1 MGACL
6 FLIQVVLSSTRTM
19 QALVYD
25 DFGAPLNLQEVPKPD
40 PASHGVVLEVRA
52 CGICRSDWHGW
63 KGHDPMIEPPNVPG
77 HEVVGTISAVGEK
90 VEKWTGGERVTVP
103 FVGGC
108 GTCDQCRAGHQ
119 QVCPNQFQPGFSNW
133 GAFAE
138 FVAINF
144 ADENLV
150 HLPGSVGDVTGASLG
165 CRFATAFRAVID
177 QGEANSGDWVAVH
190 GCGGVG
196 LSAVMIARAAGA
208 RVIAVDIND
217 EALALAEDLG
227 AGHVINARK
236 AHDVAEAVR
245 EVTGGGAH
253 LSLDALGSPETC
265 YNSVANLRK
274 RGRHVQVG
282 LLVGEHADTAVPF
295 DRVVA
300 DELELR
306 GTHGLQ
312 AHRYPA
318 LLSMVEADLLQPRQ
332 LVQRTI
338 SLGEAGDSL
347 REMGDFATT
356 GITVIDDFD

>member
-1 MGACL
+1 
-6 FLIQVVLSSTRTM
+6 M

-25 DFGAPLNLQEVPKPD
+25 DFGAPLNVQEVPKPE
-40 PASHGVVLEVRA
+40 PSPHGVVLEVSA

-77 HEVVGTISAVGEK
+77 HEVVGTVTAVGEQ

-119 QVCPNQFQPGFSNW
+119 QVCPNQFQPGFSDW

-138 FVAINF
+138 WVAIDY

-150 HLPGSVGDVTGASLG
+150 RLPDSIGAVTGASLG

-177 QGEANSGDWVAVH
+177 QGEVNSGDWVAVH

-208 RVIAVDIND
+208 RVVAVDIAD
-217 EALALAEDLG
+217 SALSIAEEIG
-227 AGHVINARK
+227 AGHVINAQTSE
-236 AHDVAEAVR
+236 DIVEDVR

-265 YNSVANLRK
+265 FNSVANLRK
-274 RGRHVQVG
+274 RGCHVQVG
-282 LLVGEHADTAVPF
+282 LLVGEHANAAVPF

-318 LLSMVEADLLQPRQ
+318 LFNMIEEGILQPRR

-338 SLGEAGDSL
+338 PLGEAGDRL
-347 REMGDFATT
+347 TQMDRHGTA
-356 GITVIDDFD
+356 GITVIDDFG

>member
-1 MGACL
+1 
-6 FLIQVVLSSTRTM
+6 M

-25 DFGAPLNLQEVPKPD
+25 DFNAPLKLRTVSKPD
-40 PASHGVVLEVRA
+40 PRPHGVVLAVQA
-52 CGICRSDWHGW
+52 CGVCRSDWHGW
-63 KGHDPMIEPPNVPG
+63 KGHDPMIDPPNVPG
-77 HEVVGTISAVGEK
+77 HEVVGTVTAVGER
-90 VEKWTGGERVTVP
+90 VEQWAGGERVTVP

-108 GTCDQCRAGHQ
+108 GTCAQCRTGHR
-119 QVCPNQFQPGFSNW
+119 QVCPNQFQPGFSDW

-138 FVAINF
+138 FVSIDY

-150 HLPGSVGDVTGASLG
+150 RLPDPIDAVTGASLG
-165 CRFATAFRAVID
+165 CRFATAFRAVVD
-177 QGEANSGDWVAVH
+177 QGNAGSGDWVAVH

-208 RVIAVDIND
+208 RVVAVDIAD
-217 EALALAEDLG
+217 RALALAEEIG
-227 AGHVINARK
+227 ADDTINARRTD
-236 AHDVAEAVR
+236 DVVAAVR
-245 EVTGGGAH
+245 ETTGGGAH
-253 LSLDALGSPETC
+253 VSLDALGSSATC
-265 YNSVANLRK
+265 FNSVANLRK

-282 LLVGEHADTAVPF
+282 LLVDESSHTAIPF

-312 AHRYPA
+312 SHRYPA
-318 LLSMVEADLLQPRQ
+318 LLNMIEAEVLQPRR

-338 SLGEAGDSL
+338 PLAEAENSL
-347 REMGDFATT
+347 RQMGDFATS

>member
-1 MGACL
+1 
-6 FLIQVVLSSTRTM
+6 M
-19 QALVYD
+19 QALIYD
-25 DFGAPLNLQEVPKPD
+25 DFGAPLKLQEVAKPE
-40 PASHGVVLEVRA
+40 PSPHGVVLEVRA
-52 CGICRSDWHGW
+52 CGVCRSDWHGW

-77 HEVVGTISAVGEK
+77 HEVVGIVAAVGER
-90 VEKWTGGERVTVP
+90 VEAWTGGERVTVP

-108 GTCDQCRAGHQ
+108 GTCAQCRAGHQ
-119 QVCPNQFQPGFSNW
+119 QVCPNQFQPGFSDW

-138 FVAINF
+138 FVSIGY

-150 HLPGSVGDVTGASLG
+150 LLPDSIGAVTGASLG

-177 QGEANSGDWVAVH
+177 QGQVSSGDWVAVH

-196 LSAVMIARAAGA
+196 LSAVMVARAAGA
-208 RVIAVDIND
+208 RVVAVDINE
-217 EALALAEDLG
+217 EALALAEEIG
-227 AGHVINARK
+227 ASRAINARRTD
-236 AHDVAEAVR
+236 DVVEAVR
-245 EVTGGGAH
+245 EGTRGGAH

-265 YNSVANLRK
+265 YNSVANLRR
-274 RGRHVQVG
+274 RGRHVQAG
-282 LLVGEHADTAVPF
+282 LLVGENANAAVPF

-318 LLSMVEADLLQPRQ
+318 LFGMIEEGVLQPRR

-338 SLGEAGDSL
+338 PLKEAGESL
-347 REMGDFATT
+347 RQMGDFATT

>member
-1 MGACL
+1 
-6 FLIQVVLSSTRTM
+6 M

-25 DFGAPLNLQEVPKPD
+25 DFGAPLTLRSLPKPE
-40 PASHGVVLEVRA
+40 PAPHGVVLEVRA
-52 CGICRSDWHGW
+52 CGVCRSDWHGW

-77 HEVVGTISAVGEK
+77 HEVVGTVSAVGER
-90 VEKWTGGERVTVP
+90 VQRWEGGERVTVP

-108 GTCDQCRAGHQ
+108 GTCDQCRAGHH
-119 QVCPNQFQPGFSNW
+119 QVCPDQFQPGFSEW

-138 FVAINF
+138 FVAIDY

-150 HLPGSVGDVTGASLG
+150 RLPGSVGDIPGASLG
-165 CRFATAFRAVID
+165 CRFATAFRAVVD
-177 QGEANSGDWVAVH
+177 QGQVSSGDWVAVH

-208 RVIAVDIND
+208 RVVAVDIHD
-217 EALALAEDLG
+217 EALALAGEIG
-227 AGHVINARK
+227 ASHSIDAGEVDDIP
-236 AHDVAEAVR
+236 EAVR
-245 EVTGGGAH
+245 EATGGGAH

-265 YNSVANLRK
+265 YHSVASLRK

-282 LLVGEHADTAVPF
+282 LLTGENADSAVPF

-318 LLSMVEADLLQPRQ
+318 LFGMIEAGNLEPER
-332 LVQRTI
+332 LVRRTI
-338 SLGEAGDSL
+338 PLKEAGSHL
-347 REMGDFATT
+347 RRMGDFATA
-356 GITVIDDFD
+356 GITVVDDFS